1 MQNPTEPES
10 QNTGSPNQK
19 KDYQKA
25 IWKSDVTQLSVQL
38 RFLSGNRH
46 AWPYAQLCY
55 HTLRGGVITI
65 VFSEHIVTIRGRH
78 LQDADDGL
86 RLQSLVWLE
95 ETGTRRK
102 KMLGEEEIPEDQPAI
117 DSIEIE
123 ERERG

>member
-1 MQNPTEPES
+1 M
-10 QNTGSPNQK
+10 
-19 KDYQKA
+19 
-25 IWKSDVTQLSVQL
+25 
-38 RFLSGNRH
+38 
-46 AWPYAQLCY
+46 
-55 HTLRGGVITI
+55 TI

-86 RLQSLVWLE
+86 RLQSLVWIE